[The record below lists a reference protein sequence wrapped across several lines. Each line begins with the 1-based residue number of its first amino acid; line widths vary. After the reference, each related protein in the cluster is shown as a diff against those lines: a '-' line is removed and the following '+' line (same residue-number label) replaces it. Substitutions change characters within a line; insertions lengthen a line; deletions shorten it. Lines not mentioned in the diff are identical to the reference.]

1 LKYNLLQAKEEN
13 RKRYSLLA
21 GPILIIIAVALQEKE
36 NGFKTIGIVRGMV
49 HDKIATNQPCNLPK
63 LWMQFN
69 LSQEKSTD

>member
-1 LKYNLLQAKEEN
+1 LLQAKEEN

-36 NGFKTIGIVRGMV
+36 NGFKTIRIVRGMV
-49 HDKIATNQPCNLPK
+49 RDKIATNQPCNLPK

-69 LSQEKSTD
+69 LSQEKSID